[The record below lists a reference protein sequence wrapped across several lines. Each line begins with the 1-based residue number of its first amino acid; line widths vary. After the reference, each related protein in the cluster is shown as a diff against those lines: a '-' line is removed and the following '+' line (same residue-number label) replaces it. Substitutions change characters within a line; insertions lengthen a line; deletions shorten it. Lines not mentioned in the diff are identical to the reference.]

1 MDPMSLLT
9 REPRTPARER
19 TSRQPERTALGSP
32 AFVGVLAGG
41 QAVLAGLVFALVPVM
56 LVWLT
61 SARVGAHWTEA
72 ARVGADAF
80 ALAHGAP
87 VALPSGELS
96 LVPLGLTALALT
108 LCWVGGRRVHEALR
122 ALRDPVPR
130 RALAVA
136 LAGFVAG
143 YAVPA
148 TAVAVLA
155 GSTAARPLTPHAA
168 VGAVAVSLVGAVLPM
183 LPAWLGRWSHRDR
196 VLDVARTGA
205 WVLGALAVAS
215 TLLTVLALW
224 AGRDRVLAV
233 HEALHPGPAGHVGL
247 VLLQLVLL
255 PVLAVWGLAYLA
267 GPGFTVG
274 AGTLVQPASTVLG
287 PLPALPVLGGLP
299 DPGTSAPPLL
309 ALAGVLVVVAC
320 GAAGGVLLARRAPGA
335 GWRTLVV
342 DGAALVLGVAVVV
355 MVVGSA
361 ASGAA
366 GPGRLAE
373 VGPQPWLLAGVVGL
387 EVAAGVLIGVVLA
400 GRRVSAWWRTGRRA
414 ASA

>member
-1 MDPMSLLT
+1 MDAMSLLT

-19 TSRQPERTALGSP
+19 TPRPPERAALASP
-32 AFVGVLAGG
+32 VFVGVLAGG

-130 RALAVA
+130 RSLGLA
-136 LAGFVAG
+136 LAGFVVG

-148 TAVAVLA
+148 AAVALAA
-155 GSTAARPLTPHAA
+155 GSGVARPVTPRAV
-168 VGAVAVSLVGAVLPM
+168 VGAVAVSLVGAALPM
-183 LPAWLGRWSHRDR
+183 LPAWLGRWTHRDR
-196 VLDVARTGA
+196 VLGVARAGA
-205 WVLGALAVAS
+205 WLLGALAGAA
-215 TLLTVLALW
+215 TLLTLVALW
-224 AGRDRVLAV
+224 AGRERVLAV

-255 PVLAVWGLAYLA
+255 PVLAVWGLSYLA

-274 AGTLVQPASTVLG
+274 ADTLVQPAGTVLG

-299 DPGTSAPPLL
+299 DPDTSAPTAL

-320 GAAGGVLLARRAPGA
+320 GAVGGVLLARRDPGA

-342 DGAALVLGVAVVV
+342 DAAALVLGVAVVV
-355 MVVGSA
+355 LLVASA

-366 GPGRLAE
+366 GPGRLAQ
-373 VGPQPWLLAGVVGL
+373 VGPQPWLLTGVVVL
-387 EVAAGVLIGVVLA
+387 ELAVGVLVGVVLA
-400 GRRVSAWWRTGRRA
+400 GRRVSAWVSAARA
-414 ASA
+414 RSV

>member
-1 MDPMSLLT
+1 MDAMSLLT
-9 REPRTPARER
+9 REPRTPRRER
-19 TSRQPERTALGSP
+19 IPRQPERTALGSP

-41 QAVLAGLVFALVPVM
+41 QAVLAGLAFALVPVM

-61 SARVGAHWTEA
+61 SARVGAHWTQA

-136 LAGFVAG
+136 LAGFVTG

-148 TAVAVLA
+148 SAVAFLA
-155 GSTAARPLTPHAA
+155 GSSAARPLTPHAVA
-168 VGAVAVSLVGAVLPM
+168 GAVAVSLAGAALAM
-183 LPAWLGRWSHRDR
+183 LPAWLGRWPHRDR
-196 VLDVARTGA
+196 VLAVARSLA
-205 WVLGALAVAS
+205 WVLGALTVAS
-215 TLLTVLALW
+215 TLLTLLALW
-224 AGRDRVLAV
+224 AGRDRVLAL
-233 HEALHPGPAGHVGL
+233 HQALDPGPAGHVGL

-255 PVLAVWGLAYLA
+255 PVLAVWGLSYLA

-274 AGTLVQPASTVLG
+274 AGTLVQPGGTVLG

-299 DPGTSAPPLL
+299 DPGTSAAPTT

-320 GAAGGVLLARRAPGA
+320 GAVGGVLLARRDRTA
-335 GWRTLVV
+335 GWRTV
-342 DGAALVLGVAVVV
+342 AADAAGLVLAVAVVV
-355 MVVGSA
+355 RLVGAA
-361 ASGAA
+361 ASGSA
-366 GPGRLAE
+366 GPGRMAL
-373 VGPQPWLLAGVVGL
+373 VGPDPWLLTGLVTL
-387 EVAAGVLIGVVLA
+387 EVAVGVLVGVLLA
-400 GRRVSAWWRTGRRA
+400 GRRVSAWVSRASRRA
-414 ASA
+414 GP

>member
-1 MDPMSLLT
+1 MDAMSLLT
-9 REPRTPARER
+9 REPRTPVRER
-19 TSRQPERTALGSP
+19 TPRPAERTALASP
-32 AFVGVLAGG
+32 VFVGVLAGG

-130 RALAVA
+130 RALGLA
-136 LAGFVAG
+136 LAGFVVG

-148 TAVAVLA
+148 TAVALAA
-155 GSTAARPLTPHAA
+155 GSVVARPLTPQAA
-168 VGAVAVSLVGAVLPM
+168 TGAVAVALVGAALPM
-183 LPAWLGRWSHRDR
+183 LPAWLGRRSHR
-196 VLDVARTGA
+196 VLGVARAGA
-205 WVLGALAVAS
+205 WLLGALAAAG
-215 TLLTVLALW
+215 TLLTLVALW

-274 AGTLVQPASTVLG
+274 ADTLVQPAGTVLG

-299 DPGTSAPPLL
+299 DPGTSAPTGL
-309 ALAGVLVVVAC
+309 ALAGVLAVVAC
-320 GAAGGVLLARRAPGA
+320 GAVGGVLVARRDSAA

-342 DGAALVLGVAVVV
+342 DAAALVLGVAVVV
-355 MVVGSA
+355 LLVAAG

-366 GPGRLAE
+366 GPGRLAQ
-373 VGPQPWLLAGVVGL
+373 VGPEPWLLTGVVAL
-387 EVAAGVLIGVVLA
+387 EVAVGVLVGVVLA
-400 GRRVSAWWRTGRRA
+400 GRRVSAFLAAARRSA
-414 ASA
+414 A